1 MKTSLILSLLSISL
15 ITSLKNV
22 TFTTLQNNIPSE
34 NTITGESINYYTV
47 PISLDASG
55 VPQDIQISSTLLSSN
70 VSNNLVPIVVSS
82 FKPLPNKD
90 KNSQKLLGE
99 VGTQALIDSTFLQKS
114 INQKLYIAVFGQNC
128 RYQITAT
135 YLNTKTV
142 LLAQPLRSLAEEGLK
157 EVTNTTEQ
165 ERRDFI
171 RADGISALVVAFI
184 LIFVSIIACVI
195 MMKSYV
201 HTTALVEK
209 PLKLG
214 RVEA

>member
-157 EVTNTTEQ
+157 EAYNDTKTRN
-165 ERRDFI
+165 DFI

-184 LIFVSIIACVI
+184 LIFVSIIACDI